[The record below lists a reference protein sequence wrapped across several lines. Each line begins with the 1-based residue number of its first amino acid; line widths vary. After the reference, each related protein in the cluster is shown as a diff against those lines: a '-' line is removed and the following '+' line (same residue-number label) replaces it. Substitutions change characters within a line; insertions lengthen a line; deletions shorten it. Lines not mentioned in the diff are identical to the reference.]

1 MARLL
6 TMTIGRSTM
15 NSSTLLRREHSPGR
29 MGLQDTALTLRGR
42 PCRVT
47 RVMRLDG
54 KVAVITGGA
63 AGIGFAYARRFI
75 AEGARVVI
83 GDVVD
88 PEAAAATLGQPDRV
102 LAQRADV
109 ADPAA
114 LRALAH
120 ATVARFQRIDVLVN
134 NAAVFATLRPQPFDE
149 IPEAE
154 WARVLAVNVT
164 GVWNA
169 VRAVVPTMRAQ
180 GSGRIVNVASAIVA
194 KGTAMLLHYVT
205 SKGAVVAMT
214 RALARELGGS
224 GITVNAV
231 APGLILSD
239 TVQANPAITEFQA
252 DAVMRA
258 RSLKRDAFPEDVEGA
273 VMFLA
278 SDESA
283 FMSGQTLIVDGG
295 SVFST
300 L

>member
-1 MARLL
+1 
-6 TMTIGRSTM
+6 
-15 NSSTLLRREHSPGR
+15 
-29 MGLQDTALTLRGR
+29 
-42 PCRVT
+42 
-47 RVMRLDG
+47 MRLDG

-134 NAAVFATLRPQPFDE
+134 NAAIFATLRPQPFDE

-194 KGTAMLLHYVT
+194 KGTALLLHYVT

-214 RALARELGGS
+214 RALARELGPS

-239 TVQANPAITEFQA
+239 TVQANPAITDFQA

-258 RSLKRDAFPEDVEGA
+258 RSLKRDAYPQDVEGA
-273 VMFLA
+273 VVFLA

-283 FMSGQTLIVDGG
+283 FMSGQTLVVDGG